1 MNRKPGKVTMKR
13 ILIVDDDAEITDSLS
28 MLLREKY
35 EVGIA
40 SNGFSAIDKLK
51 DTSYDLILLDLLMP
65 GLDGAGFVQSMH
77 DRGVTTPILLL
88 SASKSA
94 AEKARVLQ
102 VTDYLLKPFHID
114 ELEAKIE
121 RLIGV

>member
-1 MNRKPGKVTMKR
+1 MKH
-13 ILIVDDDAEITDSLS
+13 ILIVDDDAEITESLS

-35 EVGIA
+35 DVTVA
-40 SNGFSAIDKLK
+40 SNGFAALDKLK
-51 DTSYDLILLDLLMP
+51 ENPYDLILLDLLMP
-65 GLDGAGFVQSMH
+65 GMDGAGFVQALRQH
-77 DRGVTTPILLL
+77 ENPTPIIMI

-94 AEKARVLQ
+94 AEKARILR

-121 RLIGV
+121 RLIGK